1 MQEISVETVE
11 KLALGSLGL
20 RNMGYAIT
28 SVEAVSAQLRR
39 AASFLCPCA
48 PKTLVQ
54 AVVDVSKYLVGD
66 INTFK
71 EKTKDVLHKMVAY
84 GDLVEGEDW
93 RSQGDESQGDE
104 RVSVLY
110 RVPPGFISRRSGQ
123 FLLFGIGA
131 GGKMPLPAD
140 LQEQVEQD
148 GYVRWLKRSGDD
160 DLAGRLLE
168 CGFTQVSSDTW
179 LRLPTEMSCQDYL
192 TGFDQ
197 RLTKSG
203 SPGDLGEL
211 SILDPDAPVD
221 YYRGRWHSPTDECG
235 RFVCRRPRPYGAD
248 LWSYIELDNGQPIR
262 LLDLPIDATMNRGC
276 DEAWRLQAAIDA
288 RNNKAQKVV
297 AADFADK
304 LTQLR
309 FFSPIPM
316 WAQRRLDMIGRPV
329 PESKACL
336 FSYVVDKKE
345 VPQELDCLRRLV
357 WIDVELL

>member
-1 MQEISVETVE
+1 MQEISIKTVQE
-11 KLALGSLGL
+11 LTLEFLGL
-20 RNMGYAIT
+20 DRVKYDAA
-28 SVEAVSAQLRR
+28 SVEAVAAQLRR

-66 INTFK
+66 INAFR
-71 EKTKDVLHKMVAY
+71 EKTKDVLDKMVAY

-93 RSQGDESQGDE
+93 RLQGDE

-110 RVPPGFISRRSGQ
+110 GAPPGFVSRHSGQ

-131 GGKMPLPAD
+131 GGKISLPD
-140 LQEQVEQD
+140 NLEEKVEEEA
-148 GYVRWLKRSGDD
+148 YVRWLKVSSED
-160 DLAGRLLE
+160 DLTERLLD
-168 CGFTQVSSDTW
+168 CGLIQVSSDTW
-179 LRLPTEMSCQDYL
+179 LKLATEMSCQNYL
-192 TGFDQ
+192 MGFDQ

-203 SPGDLGEL
+203 SLGDLGEL
-211 SILDPDAPVD
+211 SILDPGAPVD
-221 YYRGRWHSPTDECG
+221 YYRRRWHPPTGECG
-235 RFVCRRPRPYGAD
+235 RFVCRRPKPYGAD
-248 LWSYIELDNGQPIR
+248 LWCYVEFKNGQPIR

-288 RNNKAQKVV
+288 RNNQAQKV
-297 AADFADK
+297 AATDVADK
-304 LTQLR
+304 LTQVR

-329 PESKACL
+329 PGSKACL

-345 VPQELDCLRRLV
+345 VPQELDCLRRLL
-357 WIDVELL
+357 WIEVELL